1 MFCIFC
7 IFCYSAVI
15 AMNWAWFRIN
25 YKDYKLSKN
34 MKTKI
39 QQFVDNGGDIFIAII
54 WAIVIAAMI
63 IFKFW

>member
-1 MFCIFC
+1 
-7 IFCYSAVI
+7 
-15 AMNWAWFRIN
+15 
-25 YKDYKLSKN
+25 